1 MNCELREEIIAKL
14 ISSNPDDEALRNF
27 KEAFNEFRE
36 FMKKVV
42 IKDEGEVVLR
52 LKKIEEDLTL
62 ISAFPDLFKKNI
74 ITIGGGFSAGKSEF
88 INSFSNIKLPVNIE
102 PTTAIATYVLKG
114 NNEIIACSYKGAK
127 VDLKEIDKNFLSIL
141 SHQFIKSFKFN
152 IKELLKYLVVATKI
166 DYENICF
173 VDTPGY
179 NPSKKEEDFE
189 IASKYLKNSEVLVWL
204 IGLDSSG
211 TISSSDLEFL
221 EKVGLDD
228 KRLFIVLNKAD
239 LRNVQDLTDVIE
251 EIKEVLE
258 DYSIEYE
265 GISAYSSILK
275 KEFLFD
281 KKSLFEFLKQENSEK
296 LIIQDI
302 INELKRIYLLY
313 KLSLEIEK
321 KEKKEIYNTLQS
333 LSIDLL
339 EEDLENENAYMRLE
353 DLKSYFRFRKDNLFE
368 VLDKI
373 FFKFEK
379 ALISL
384 FGINAS
390 LNLNFYIEDVD
401 LTEDIYIQIDKI
413 LNYQIDDDV
422 EFEFE

>member
-42 IKDEGEVVLR
+42 IKDEGEVILR

>member
-1 MNCELREEIIAKL
+1 M
-14 ISSNPDDEALRNF
+14 
-27 KEAFNEFRE
+27 
-36 FMKKVV
+36 
-42 IKDEGEVVLR
+42 
-52 LKKIEEDLTL
+52 
-62 ISAFPDLFKKNI
+62 
-74 ITIGGGFSAGKSEF
+74 
-88 INSFSNIKLPVNIE
+88 
-102 PTTAIATYVLKG
+102 
-114 NNEIIACSYKGAK
+114 
-127 VDLKEIDKNFLSIL
+127 
-141 SHQFIKSFKFN
+141 
-152 IKELLKYLVVATKI
+152 
-166 DYENICF
+166 
-173 VDTPGY
+173 
-179 NPSKKEEDFE
+179 
-189 IASKYLKNSEVLVWL
+189 
-204 IGLDSSG
+204 
-211 TISSSDLEFL
+211 EFL